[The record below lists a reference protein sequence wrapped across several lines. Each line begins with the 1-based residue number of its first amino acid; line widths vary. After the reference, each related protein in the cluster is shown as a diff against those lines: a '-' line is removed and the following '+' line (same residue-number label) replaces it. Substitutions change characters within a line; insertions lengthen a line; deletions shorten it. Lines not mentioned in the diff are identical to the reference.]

1 MNKPFSVGPS
11 LSLMRQVRRPIGHDA
26 GVCRTSTQ
34 RLMAAAQPVQKPP
47 GSLWILGGKAVHNT
61 TCCGEQTKKLRLS
74 LIRRRFVP
82 ALSGTLTARAENTLE
97 MIKAR

>member
-1 MNKPFSVGPS
+1 MDERACKTARFYSGLPVARSRFSTLPQSG
-11 LSLMRQVRRPIGHDA
+11 
-26 GVCRTSTQ
+26 TQ
-34 RLMAAAQPVQKPP
+34 RLTAAAQPVQKLP

-61 TCCGEQTKKLRLS
+61 TCCGEQTKKLCLS

-97 MIKAR
+97 MIKAD